1 MYRRSWD
8 LIVVGAGSAGAVIAG
23 RSAVRGRR
31 VLLLEAGPDYRSSE
45 MPAQWRR
52 PNTAEALSNEQ
63 TKFAL
68 AWKGLTGSRTDRQE
82 TGVYWRGRGVG
93 GSSAINGQIAIRPPL
108 EDFQDWA
115 TAGCSGWGPDD
126 VLSYLA
132 RLETDLDFGDQPYHG
147 DSGPIPISRTP
158 RDRWGT
164 VDNALAAAASSAGF
178 EWSPDINAPGANGI
192 STLPSSSQSGRRITT
207 NDGYL
212 EPNRGLDNLEVRGE
226 ALVDKVLFDGDRAI
240 GVQVVAGQRRSQE
253 FAGEIVLSAGTIH
266 TPTILMRSG
275 IGPAAILGQ
284 LGVAVRQDL
293 PVGQQLQE
301 HPALMIPMI
310 LDGPGNEKAL
320 GARHTNCS
328 IRYTESAAGAQANDT
343 MMIALNMNVLSHSH
357 ATLDANVGSACVW
370 LNQVDSR
377 GFVEVRSAD
386 PADQPVVRERM
397 LSASSD
403 RTRMLASVHTLIDLV
418 RRREMREICQV
429 PVEEVLV
436 PFWDAV
442 RSGDAA
448 LLDYLLAHVVDGQHV
463 TSTCRMG
470 PPTAASTVVDPSC
483 RVLGVSNLRVVD
495 ASIFPTVPR
504 ANTNLVTIMAGELM
518 ADRLWES

>member
-1 MYRRSWD
+1 
-8 LIVVGAGSAGAVIAG
+8 
-23 RSAVRGRR
+23 
-31 VLLLEAGPDYRSSE
+31 
-45 MPAQWRR
+45 
-52 PNTAEALSNEQ
+52 
-63 TKFAL
+63 
-68 AWKGLTGSRTDRQE
+68 
-82 TGVYWRGRGVG
+82 
-93 GSSAINGQIAIRPPL
+93 
-108 EDFQDWA
+108 
-115 TAGCSGWGPDD
+115 
-126 VLSYLA
+126 
-132 RLETDLDFGDQPYHG
+132 
-147 DSGPIPISRTP
+147 
-158 RDRWGT
+158 
-164 VDNALAAAASSAGF
+164 
-178 EWSPDINAPGANGI
+178 
-192 STLPSSSQSGRRITT
+192 
-207 NDGYL
+207 
-212 EPNRGLDNLEVRGE
+212 
-226 ALVDKVLFDGDRAI
+226 
-240 GVQVVAGQRRSQE
+240 
-253 FAGEIVLSAGTIH
+253 
-266 TPTILMRSG
+266 
-275 IGPAAILGQ
+275 
-284 LGVAVRQDL
+284 
-293 PVGQQLQE
+293 
-301 HPALMIPMI
+301 
-310 LDGPGNEKAL
+310 
-320 GARHTNCS
+320 
-328 IRYTESAAGAQANDT
+328 

-518 ADRLWES
+518 AARLWES